1 MRIRG
6 MTDRVLGA
14 ALAALGA
21 SAIWGAQSLE
31 VFFLGDPVGP
41 KPFPTAAGVVLVVT
55 GALVALRPGAPVAWP
70 GPARLGA
77 IAAAAVALAAY
88 ALLMRP
94 LGFVLATALAVS
106 VSSLVFGARAWA
118 ASLLGLFVGV
128 SLFLLFDR
136 VLEIPLPHG
145 LLAPLLR

>member
-1 MRIRG
+1 M
-6 MTDRVLGA
+6 MDRVLGA

-21 SAIWGAQSLE
+21 GAIWAAQSLE
-31 VFFLGDPVGP
+31 VLFLGDPVGP
-41 KPFPTAAGVVLVVT
+41 KPFPTAAGVVLLVC
-55 GALVALRPGAPVAWP
+55 GGLVALRPGPPVSWP
-70 GPARLGA
+70 SPARLGA

-106 VSSLVFGARAWA
+106 VSSAVFGARLWA
-118 ASLLGLFVGV
+118 AGLLGLCVGTA
-128 SLFLLFDR
+128 LFLLFDR

-145 LLAPLLR
+145 VLAWIGL